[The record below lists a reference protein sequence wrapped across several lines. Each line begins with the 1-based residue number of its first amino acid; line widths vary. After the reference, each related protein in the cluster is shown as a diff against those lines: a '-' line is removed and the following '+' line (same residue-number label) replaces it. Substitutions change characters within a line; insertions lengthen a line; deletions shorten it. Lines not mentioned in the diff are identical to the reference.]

1 MPCGA
6 SATASESP
14 IAPSISLRYAQA
26 MDDEVQ
32 VQCPYCFQWQLLVVD
47 PQTRG
52 VMIQD
57 CDVCCRPWRV
67 YVERD
72 ADGRPHVSVER
83 S

>member
-1 MPCGA
+1 
-6 SATASESP
+6 
-14 IAPSISLRYAQA
+14 

-72 ADGRPHVSVER
+72 ADGRPRVSVER